1 MRYLVRLLIFATV
14 MIAFPTSGRAEGRV
28 YKAAIKPN
36 WFQENQRFWYRNDL
50 QNGQREFV
58 LVDAVKG
65 RRALAFDHERLAQ
78 ALVKAGAGDASA
90 HRLPI
95 DELEFESEHHA
106 LTFRAGDQRWRCDL
120 ETYALKSADNP
131 ETVAQP
137 EDGDGAKEK
146 QRQADEKKP
155 APAPTEPEKWTHPDQ
170 WKHSVKDHNVIL
182 QSKDGDQKV
191 QLSTDGMESNRYEK
205 VEWARDGRM
214 LVAFRS
220 SPGERKQAHLIESS
234 PVGGGRAKL
243 SSRPY
248 ALPGDKYPCYELN
261 LFDPETKKQ
270 IKPEIGIIDYQ
281 QPSIRWCED
290 GRRFLLSKV
299 DRGHQRV
306 RLIEVD
312 THTGETR
319 NIFDEQTDTF
329 IWTTHSGGLPVGRPR
344 WLNKTKEAIYASE
357 RDGWCHL
364 YLVDLEKGG
373 IKKQIT
379 KGKYVVRGIDR
390 IDEELRQIWFR
401 ASAKNRRQDPYLIH
415 FYRVNFDG
423 SGLVALTDGNGNHT
437 VQYSP
442 DRKYIIDTYSRID
455 MAPVHELRRVS
466 NGKKICD
473 LETADIAELEK
484 DGWEPPEV
492 FKAKG
497 RDGKTDIWGI
507 ICRPR
512 DFDPKKEYPIVEY
525 IYAGPQSSFVPK
537 TFKASRLFT
546 PLTDLGFIVVQ
557 IDGMGTAN
565 RSKAFHDVCWHN
577 LKDGGFLDRIPWIKA
592 AAKKYPYMD
601 ATRVGIYG
609 NSAGGQNAA
618 AAVLFHPEFYKAAF
632 ASCGCHDNRMD
643 KVWWN
648 EQWMGYPV
656 GPHYA
661 ESSNIDNAHRLK
673 GRLMLL
679 VGELDK
685 NVPPESTMR
694 LSAALIKA
702 GKDFDLIVMPGGGHG
717 PGGEYGARRRNNF
730 FMKHLQ
736 GIEPP
741 NRNAE

>member
-1 MRYLVRLLIFATV
+1 MGMKHLFIVI
-14 MIAFPTSGRAEGRV
+14 IAVIVPSAVLAGGGM
-28 YKAAIKPN
+28 YKATIEPHWSADSKH
-36 WFQENQRFWYRNDL
+36 FWYRNDL
-50 QNGQREFV
+50 KDGKREFV
-58 LVDAVKG
+58 LVNAVKG
-65 RRALAFDHERLAQ
+65 RRTRAFDHERLAQ
-78 ALVKAGAGDASA
+78 ALAKAGAGAADAS
-90 HRLPI
+90 RLPI
-95 DELEFESEHHA
+95 EKLKFDDELGTF
-106 LTFRAGDQRWRCDL
+106 TFRTGDRAWRCDL
-120 ETYALKSADNP
+120 KTYALKNADNP
-131 ETVAQP
+131 ETLAQP
-137 EDGDGAKEK
+137 KDGNGA
-146 QRQADEKKP
+146 QAKPKKTDEQHSASP
-155 APAPTEPEKWTHPDQ
+155 AEAPEKWTHPDQ
-170 WKHSVKDHNVIL
+170 WKHEVKDHNVFL
-182 QSKDGDQKV
+182 QSKDGDLQV
-191 QLSTDGMESNRYEK
+191 QLSDDGVESNRYEK

-220 SPGERKQAHLIESS
+220 SPGERKEVHMIESS
-234 PVGGGRAKL
+234 PAGGGRAKL
-243 SSRPY
+243 SSHPY
-248 ALPGDKYPCYELN
+248 ALPGDKYACFELN
-261 LFDPETKKQ
+261 LFDPETKQQ

-281 QPSIRWCED
+281 QPSIRWRED
-290 GRRFLLSKV
+290 GRRFLLPKV

-319 NIFDEQTDTF
+319 TIFDEQTDTF
-329 IWTTHSGGLPVGRPR
+329 MWTTHSGGLPVGRPR
-344 WLNKTKEAIYASE
+344 WLNNTNEAIYASE

-390 IDEELRQIWFR
+390 IDEEQRQIWFR
-401 ASAKNRRQDPYLIH
+401 ASGKNRGQDPYLIH

-423 SGLVALTDGNGNHT
+423 SGLVSLTHGNGNHA

-442 DRKYIIDTYSRID
+442 DAKYLIDTYSRID
-455 MAPVHELRRVS
+455 MAPVNELRRVS
-466 NGKKICD
+466 DGKKICG
-473 LETADIAELEK
+473 LEKADIAELEK

-492 FKAKG
+492 FMAKG
-497 RDGKTDIWGI
+497 RDGKTGIWGI

-525 IYAGPQSSFVPK
+525 IYAGPQSSYVPK
-537 TFKASRLFT
+537 SFKTSRLFDA
-546 PLTDLGFIVVQ
+546 LTDLGFIVVQ

-565 RSKAFHDVCWHN
+565 RSKAFHDVCWQN

-592 AAKKYPYMD
+592 AAAKYPYMD

-618 AAVLFHPEFYKAAF
+618 AAVLFHPEFYKAAV
-632 ASCGCHDNRMD
+632 ATCGCHDNRMD

-717 PGGEYGARRRNNF
+717 PGGDYGARRRNDF